1 MAVECPVC
9 EGLHNLDSLYCSGF
23 CEDYA
28 TQKNRALLLEKEMSN
43 LLTKLGSAPKPF
55 FEMKSEKDRL
65 EIIVGEKQKEIR
77 GLRLAIRIIRNLVTV
92 RGIVDWEL
100 IDKLL
105 EVN

>member
-28 TQKNRALLLEKEMSN
+28 TQKNRVLLLEKEIDN
-43 LLTKLGSAPKPF
+43 LSTKLGSDPQPL
-55 FEMKSEKDRL
+55 FEKSEKDRL
-65 EIIVGEKQKEIR
+65 ETIIGEKQKEIK

-100 IDKLL
+100 VDKLL